1 MEDVGTDE
9 PAPLVRRIRTRDGD
23 RGKWPYTI
31 PAVRQIAERGMEFTS
46 PVTFL
51 VGENGSGKS
60 TIVEAIAEAYGINP
74 RGGRGKPHRRAS
86 DAQSPLAR
94 DIEFDLTELGWRY
107 YSGKKR
113 SRSYFLRAETA
124 FDFLEFVSTTNLIVP
139 GYPQEDLRYLSHGE
153 GYRAVFR
160 AVFDEP
166 GLYLMDEPEAA
177 LSFTACLQLVAAM
190 HEIGRTGA
198 QVICATHS
206 PILASTPGAEILE
219 LDDSGV
225 TRTDWNELL
234 LVEHWRRY
242 LTDPKAYLRHLIDEA
257 E

>member
-1 MEDVGTDE
+1 M
-9 PAPLVRRIRTRDGD
+9 LIRRIRTRDVE
-23 RGKWPYTI
+23 REAWPYTI
-31 PAVRQIAERGMEFTS
+31 PAVGEIADRGLEFTE
-46 PVTFL
+46 PVTMF

-74 RGGRGKPHRRAS
+74 RGGRGKRHRRAR

-94 DIEFDLTELGWRY
+94 AIEFEFTD
-107 YSGKKR
+107 SGIRFYNSKKR

-124 FDFLEFVSTTNLIVP
+124 FDFLEFVSSTNLIVP
-139 GYPQEDLRYLSHGE
+139 GYPQEDLRVLSHGE
-153 GYRAVFR
+153 GYLAVFR

-190 HEIGRTGA
+190 HEIGQLGA

-206 PILASTPGAEILE
+206 PILAATPGADILE
-219 LDDSGV
+219 LDDSGI
-225 TRTDWNELL
+225 TRTTWNDLL
-234 LVEHWRRY
+234 LVDHWRRY
-242 LTDPKAYLRHLIDEA
+242 LTDPKAYLRHLINEA
-257 E
+257 D